1 MRSKNRERNVLICPG
16 SSKLWRKVLCVSGQ
30 GFKYQTIFL
39 LKSPKNYFAK
49 VKIKLSYCTD
59 TALVAKGLASCYIY
73 TPEMI
78 TSKIPANG
86 FLVSFHAFFFIPTV
100 GKSWFLMLQLTPRCE
115 KEHRNSF
122 KQKIVYLPN
131 VINSSI
137 ATRVNHQISSLIL
150 WVWFSP

>member
-1 MRSKNRERNVLICPG
+1 MRSKSRERNALIYAG

-30 GFKYQTIFL
+30 GFRYQTILL

-59 TALVAKGLASCYIY
+59 TALVAKGLASCYICI
-73 TPEMI
+73 PEMI
-78 TSKIPANG
+78 ISKIPANG
-86 FLVSFHAFFFIPTV
+86 FLVSLHGFFFSFV
-100 GKSWFLMLQLTPRCE
+100 GKSWFLMLRLTPRCE

-122 KQKIVYLPN
+122 KQKTVYLSN
-131 VINSSI
+131 IINSSI
-137 ATRVNHQISSLIL
+137 ETQVNHQISSLIL